1 MAGQKAQLNS
11 SLVLLR
17 ERAVSPMRIT
27 WSQAIAAAI
36 ILIAAAHFVLFGH
49 FLFRTAITSPISDM
63 FTYIADYLRFRA
75 GLVGLLDYLW
85 QPHGEHRLVWIRLL
99 TWADV
104 ELFHTRGIP
113 FMAAATASIG
123 ATALL
128 VWNALRCAEPK
139 LGAPLALLAPMLVL
153 TSANVVDWSVPINT
167 TYPITVF
174 FVVSSIVLFAGAGE
188 LDGRAALRRTAALLA
203 AMCAGLATAA
213 GLLVW
218 PILIWIAWRKR
229 VGRWLLILIAAGAIY
244 AMLYVYRLPAYGLAP
259 ALAMDAASF
268 VSPEHVSKLLD
279 YFVAFLGLPFTRNP
293 ALALAGRVIGLAL
306 LLAGLSAVA
315 VATFSNRLRT
325 PLDRIAIG
333 MIMLALGSAAL
344 AAVGRGDLVSEVP
357 VRYAMFT
364 TALHVGLLCL
374 VLPRC
379 ARRFATPEGRVLQN
393 SVAFVFAA
401 VLLTQQILVGGVAA
415 QTAVVIARD
424 ADCFA
429 AGVYQRPLSNVV
441 SRAPEAAAEVLA
453 ALRRQGLLA
462 PRECVGPRA

>member
-1 MAGQKAQLNS
+1 MAIS
-11 SLVLLR
+11 PLLQALCAWR
-17 ERAVSPMRIT
+17 RAT
-27 WSQAIAAAI
+27 AAAI
-36 ILIAAAHFVLFGH
+36 ILIAAAHFVLFGY

-63 FTYIADYLRFRA
+63 FTYIADYLRFRV
-75 GLVGLLDYLW
+75 GQVGLLGYLW

-123 ATALL
+123 VTALL
-128 VWNALRCAEPK
+128 VWKALRRAEPK
-139 LGAPLALLAPMLVL
+139 LRAPLALLAPMLIL
-153 TSANVVDWSVPINT
+153 TSANVVDCSVPINT

-188 LDGRAALRRTAALLA
+188 LDGHSALRRTAALFA

-218 PILIWIAWRKR
+218 PILIWIAWRER
-229 VGRWLLILIAAGAIY
+229 AGRRLLIAIAASAIY
-244 AMLYVYRLPAYGLAP
+244 ATLYLYRLPAYGLAP

-268 VSPEHVSKLLD
+268 MSPEHVSKLLD
-279 YFVAFLGLPFTRNP
+279 YFVAFLGLPFTRDP
-293 ALALAGRVIGLAL
+293 ALALPGRVIGLAL

-325 PLDRIAIG
+325 PLDRMAVG

-344 AAVGRGDLVSEVP
+344 AAVGRSDLVSEVP
-357 VRYAMFT
+357 VRYSMFT
-364 TALHVGLLCL
+364 TTLHVGLLCL

-379 ARRFATPEGRVLQN
+379 ARCFATPWGRVLQN
-393 SVAFVFAA
+393 SVAFVFAS

-429 AGVYQRPLSNVV
+429 AGVYQRPLSSVV

-462 PRECVGPRA
+462 PRECVGPRAPRA